1 MSRCASSRSVRRV
14 TLLSVVAFYV
24 VATIVARR
32 RGYCGLGGRTVVR
45 CRAGHLFN
53 TLWVPG
59 VSLKSVRLGWFRY
72 QYCPV
77 GRHWTLVSPVNETT
91 LSDSEHDI
99 ARSLRDISLV

>member
-1 MSRCASSRSVRRV
+1 L
-14 TLLSVVAFYV
+14 TLLSVVVFYV

-32 RGYCGLGGRTVVR
+32 RGYRGLGGRTVVR
-45 CRAGHLFN
+45 CRAGHLFS

-77 GRHWTLVSPVNETT
+77 GRHWALVSPVNETT
-91 LSDSEHDI
+91 LSASEHDI